1 MDARYEEKTFESYFN
16 NELDRKTSIY
26 FPLGQVQEGV
36 LGLDSVAHSRGW
48 FLWRKLG
55 YPFWL
60 SPQFSGVELREIAHE
75 MEHYLGRGVKNIPT
89 MKVNLLFQYKRPQYI
104 TMSSGSE
111 WHLWNQKYFRYD
123 LYTQQ
128 HTLLSHIETKFG
140 NDAVVLYAAPS
151 VVDVGDLVN
160 LKRAGS
166 IIDHTNFRRARELD
180 GHHRNTYIKAG
191 TYSQACSE
199 PEMIENFNLIE
210 MIEAME
216 PRQSEDNVNLIINF
230 SRQINSAMKDVE
242 GIGYLKTAFENRM
255 DEFRDYGL
263 QQFVLFY
270 SMLTMAIFR
279 EVTGC
284 QWLIPF
290 DGRKNA

>member
-1 MDARYEEKTFESYFN
+1 
-16 NELDRKTSIY
+16 
-26 FPLGQVQEGV
+26 
-36 LGLDSVAHSRGW
+36 
-48 FLWRKLG
+48 
-55 YPFWL
+55 
-60 SPQFSGVELREIAHE
+60 
-75 MEHYLGRGVKNIPT
+75 
-89 MKVNLLFQYKRPQYI
+89 
-104 TMSSGSE
+104 
-111 WHLWNQKYFRYD
+111 
-123 LYTQQ
+123 
-128 HTLLSHIETKFG
+128 
-140 NDAVVLYAAPS
+140 
-151 VVDVGDLVN
+151 
-160 LKRAGS
+160 
-166 IIDHTNFRRARELD
+166 
-180 GHHRNTYIKAG
+180 
-191 TYSQACSE
+191 
-199 PEMIENFNLIE
+199 MIENFNLIE

-290 DGRKNA
+290 DGRKMHNTASRTSCAGPRYARPLLAALMSATRSKQTQ